1 MARRSHREVASGV
14 RGAAVAT
21 IIVVVAVVDVA
32 RAVVPAAVV
41 AAAISNAKLNRRLRS
56 AGAAFFLL
64 GAVPLPVTL
73 QITISCEA
81 ARTHQSFIVAGI
93 D

>member
-1 MARRSHREVASGV
+1 
-14 RGAAVAT
+14 VAT

-41 AAAISNAKLNRRLRS
+41 AAAISNAKLNRRLRFT
-56 AGAAFFLL
+56 AQPFLF
-64 GAVPLPVTL
+64 GTVPHTVTL

-81 ARTHQSFIVAGI
+81 ARTHQSFIEAGI